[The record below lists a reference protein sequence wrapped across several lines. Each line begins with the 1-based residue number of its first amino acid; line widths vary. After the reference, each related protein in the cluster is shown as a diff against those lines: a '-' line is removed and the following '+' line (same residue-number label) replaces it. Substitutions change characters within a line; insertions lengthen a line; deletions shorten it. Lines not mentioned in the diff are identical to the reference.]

1 MRGFSMM
8 SDEERQQIRQQH
20 SQVYDGY
27 SVGNVPTNM
36 TPLTV
41 YDAAQDK
48 LGVTVTANGEV
59 KEYMNHKIN
68 EIAAKNLHYDEID
81 PAYEFDSNGPGDEN
95 LGYNVYNQTKP
106 SYDFDS
112 QGPADPYYGGGT
124 QPGDEDMDVDDTDDR
139 DMDEIEFDTK
149 DFDEY
154 VKETSFE
161 DLLDDE
167 SLLDKQEDEIEEIH
181 ESISK
186 TKDMFKR
193 FKNFN

>member
-1 MRGFSMM
+1 MRGFSIM

-20 SQVYDGY
+20 IQVYDGY

-81 PAYEFDSNGPGDEN
+81 PAYEFDSSGPGDEN

-112 QGPADPYYGGGT
+112 QGPADPYYGGGYQT
-124 QPGDEDMDVDDTDDR
+124 GFEDHGEDSDDDF
-139 DMDEIEFDTK
+139 EFDMV
-149 DFDEY
+149 D
-154 VKETSFE
+154 FE
-161 DLLDDE
+161 DYIE
-167 SLLDKQEDEIEEIH
+167 GEDKSNIEE
-181 ESISK
+181 SVNK
-186 TKDMFKR
+186 TIDMFKR
-193 FKNFN
+193 FKKFN